1 MKKTTEPRERIRT
14 AQRCKACR
22 KTTEHERMK
31 LIDGTEFIRCV
42 ECGQRPDRPKDGHK
56 IKVDCP
62 ECGKRTTAIYCDDD
76 GMDTYAVQCDSC
88 GGIMMAYDD
97 LVQSQTDEHKKAMK
111 VAAALAAQFLN
122 HDLHIVGGL
131 KIDRVSVTIGSAN
144 ATATRKQNA
153 ARSAIAKAEGRKP

>member
-22 KTTEHERMK
+22 KTTEHELDGNNPNR
-31 LIDGTEFIRCV
+31 IDRGEPNVIRCV
-42 ECGQRPDRPKDGHK
+42 ECGQRHDRPKDGHK

-62 ECGKRTTAIYCDDD
+62 GCGKRTTAIYCDDD
-76 GMDTYAVQCDSC
+76 GMDTYAIQCDSC

-122 HDLHIVGGL
+122 HDLHLVGGM

-144 ATATRKQNA
+144 ATATRK
-153 ARSAIAKAEGRKP
+153 RK